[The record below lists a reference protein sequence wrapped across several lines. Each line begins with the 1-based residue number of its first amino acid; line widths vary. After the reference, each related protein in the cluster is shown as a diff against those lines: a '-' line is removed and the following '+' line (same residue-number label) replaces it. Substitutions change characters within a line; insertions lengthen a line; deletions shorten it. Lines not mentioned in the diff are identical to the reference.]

1 MLMKFFINPDLES
14 YLRGLA
20 SEFDVSTNAIRQELN
35 QLEKASIIAG
45 KRSGNKKL
53 YTANPSHPLFN
64 EVRRLLL
71 KTVGIDQV
79 MERIVKRLGNLKCV
93 YLTGALARG
102 KDSPTIDLY
111 IIGDIDREYL
121 FELVEKAEKISGKK
135 IRLAVFKE
143 SEWNPNLLES
153 ETHVPLFE
161 KCQ

>member
-35 QLEKASIIAG
+35 QLEKAGIIEG
-45 KRSGNKKL
+45 QRSGNKKL
-53 YTANPSHPLFN
+53 YTANPSYPLFN

-79 MERIVKRLGNLKCV
+79 MERVVERLGNLKYV
-93 YLTGALARG
+93 YLTGLLAEG

-111 IIGDIDREYL
+111 FVGNINREYL
-121 FELVEKAEKISGKK
+121 FKMVEKAEKISEKK
-135 IRLAVFKE
+135 IRVAVFGE
-143 SEWNPNLLES
+143 DEWNPEMLET
-153 ETHVPLFE
+153 ETHVLLF
-161 KCQ
+161 KK

>member
-121 FELVEKAEKISGKK
+121 FELVEKAEKISEKK
-135 IRLAVFKE
+135 IRMAVFKE
-143 SEWNPNLLES
+143 IEWNANLLEP
-153 ETHVPLFE
+153 ETHVLLFE
-161 KCQ
+161 KRQ